1 MSWYSSRIDIFV
13 RAVDQASSTLNK
25 VGRNVKRLAGSFDF
39 LRQAASVAFG
49 MIMRDM
55 VRGAVDFVGSGVEMS
70 AKLESLKASFER
82 LVRASGATN
91 LSLESLRKAT
101 RGTVSD
107 VELLQAANQA
117 LMLGLPADQLNELF
131 EAAMKLGHAM
141 GIDMKTAVESLAT
154 GIGRQSK
161 LILDNLGVTF
171 QASDAYEW
179 YAKQLGVTA
188 NQLTENQK
196 RLAWQK
202 YAMMMVTEKA
212 KELGDVISESQLK
225 LEQYRASVENSK
237 AATGGF
243 MQSIVQLGMSIK
255 QALGPLGV
263 MVDVLGPS
271 ALQGVMIGL
280 ANSVI
285 PALTKKIWGWITAS
299 KIVNLLE
306 KEKIK
311 LLVLSG
317 LKLVWYAA
325 KAIAV
330 AFAEKARAAATFIA
344 NAVSSLGAAVPLM
357 LAAAATVGALMA
369 HFAGVFQ
376 EGGVVPRTGWAYVH
390 KGELIIPPHKMGF
403 MNANITVNVNNP
415 VFSRDYDVD
424 RMMQRVILR
433 LKQAGIPI
441 D

>member
-1 MSWYSSRIDIFV
+1 LSMDSRINIFI
-13 RAVDQASSTLNK
+13 
-25 VGRNVKRLAGSFDF
+25 GRNVKKLAGAFDF

-70 AKLESLKASFER
+70 ARLESLKTSFER
-82 LVRASGATN
+82 LVKASGATD

-101 RGTVSD
+101 KGAVSD
-107 VELLQAANQA
+107 IELLQAANQA
-117 LMLGLPADQLNELF
+117 LMLGVPADKLNELY
-131 EAAMKLGHAM
+131 EAAIKLGYAA
-141 GIDMKTAVESLAT
+141 GQDAT
-154 GIGRQSK
+154 KSIQDLTIALGRQSPK
-161 LILDNLGVTF
+161 ILDNLGITF
-171 QASDAYEW
+171 EASEAYDW
-179 YAKQLGVTA
+179 YAKKIGTTSDK
-188 NQLTENQK
+188 LTENQK
-196 RLAWQK
+196 KLAWQQ
-202 YAMMMVTEKA
+202 YAIMQVSEKT
-212 KELGDVISESQLK
+212 KILGDNISEAQLK
-225 LEQYRASVENSK
+225 LDQYRASVENSK

-243 MQSIVQLGMSIK
+243 MQSIVNLGMSIK

-263 MVDVLGPS
+263 MVDILGPS

-285 PALTKKIWGWITAS
+285 PKLVKKIWAWIAAS
-299 KIVNLLE
+299 KIANLLE

-317 LKLVWYAA
+317 LKLLWHAA
-325 KAIAV
+325 KALAV

-344 NAVSSLGAAVPLM
+344 NAVSSMGAAVPIM
-357 LAAAATVGALMA
+357 LAAAASVGALMA

-390 KGELIIPPHKMGF
+390 KGELIIPPHKFGVLS
-403 MNANITVNVNNP
+403 ASVTINVNNP

-424 RMMQRVILR
+424 RMMQRIILR
-433 LKQAGIPI
+433 LKQAGVPV